1 MRKLIA
7 DHMNLPPDKLDPNN
21 PLNAFYNRKAGI
33 AQLSDLNE
41 NDPRMLPYLL
51 GAYQQWID
59 QGADA
64 FRIDTIDIHEVEG
77 GQVVRV
83 YHLEDWATAIK
94 QLSAK

>member
-1 MRKLIA
+1 MGLQ
-7 DHMNLPPDKLDPNN
+7 LD
-21 PLNAFYNRKAGI
+21 G
-33 AQLSDLNE
+33 SE
-41 NDPRMLPYLL
+41 S
-51 GAYQQWID
+51 
-59 QGADA
+59 